1 LIVVIR
7 AEGAKAH
14 RKGRKFGSKPHWAM
28 TRGAT
33 TFTTLTVAANGPAGA
48 LFGGLGM
55 RAGTGYH
62 YRKAAPLQEVP

>member
-1 LIVVIR
+1 
-7 AEGAKAH
+7 
-14 RKGRKFGSKPHWAM
+14 M